1 MNPANLP
8 FDSETMLQG
17 LRAWVECESP
27 TWDARAVDRMLDLA
41 AREMAIMGA
50 TIERIAGR
58 QGFAGCVRARFP
70 HPKQGEPGILIA
82 GHLDTVHP
90 VGTLEKLAWRREGN
104 KCYGPGIFDMKGGNY
119 LTLEAIR
126 QLARAAFTTPLP
138 ITVLFTPD
146 EEVGTPSTRDIIE
159 AEAARNKYVLVPEP
173 GRANNGVVTGR
184 YAIARFNLEA
194 IGKPSHAGAT
204 LSSGRSAIREMARQ
218 IIAIDGMTT
227 EDCTF
232 SVGIVHGGQW
242 VNCVATTCTG
252 EALSMAKRQ
261 ADLDRGVER
270 MLALSGSSNDVTFKV
285 TRGVTRPVWEPDA
298 GTMALYEQARSV
310 AEEHGRRAPAWQRR
324 WRLRRQFYRRDGH
337 PHPGWPGCSWRR
349 RSYAQRT
356 YRGRQSRRARPF
368 DGGLAG
374 DADVSDCTPHRSR
387 NAIASTRI
395 SDGDPCSASGSVAI
409 ASRNRFAIAS
419 SGNDGAARHAKR
431 NCSPACACHDDALN
445 VLPTKSI
452 GRET

>member
-8 FDSETMLQG
+8 FDSEAMLAG
-17 LRAWVECESP
+17 LRTWVECESP
-27 TWDARAVDRMLDLA
+27 TWEAAAVERMLELA
-41 AREMAIMGA
+41 ARDMAIMGA
-50 TIERIAGR
+50 TIEHIAGR

-70 HPKQGEPGILIA
+70 HPRQGEPGILIV
-82 GHLDTVHP
+82 GHFDTVHP
-90 VGTLEKLAWRREGN
+90 VGTLQKLSFRRDGD

-126 QLARAAFTTPLP
+126 QLMHASFTTPLP

-173 GRANNGVVTGR
+173 GKVDNGVVTGR

-194 IGKPSHAGAT
+194 IGRPSHAGAT

-218 IIAIDGMTT
+218 ILAIDAMTT

-261 ADLDRGVER
+261 ADLDRGVEK
-270 MLALSGSSNDVTFKV
+270 MLSLSGTMDGVTFTV
-285 TRGVTRPVWEPDA
+285 TRGVTRPVWEPD
-298 GTMALYEQARSV
+298 GKVLALHAT
-310 AEEHGRRAPAWQRR
+310 AEGIAK
-324 WRLRRQFYRRDGH
+324 RLGFAL
-337 PHPGWPGCSWRR
+337 PH
-349 RSYAQRT
+349 
-356 YRGRQSRRARPF
+356 QSR
-368 DGGLAG
+368 GGG
-374 DADVSDCTPHRSR
+374 
-387 NAIASTRI
+387 
-395 SDGDPCSASGSVAI
+395 SDGNFTAALGVPTLDGLGCPGAGAHASHEHILWPAL
-409 ASRNRFAIAS
+409 APR
-419 SGNDGAARHAKR
+419 AAMLA
-431 NCSPACACHDDALN
+431 DL
-445 VLPTKSI
+445 L
-452 GRET
+452 ETL

>member
-1 MNPANLP
+1 MNPTYLP
-8 FDSETMLQG
+8 FDSETMLAG

-27 TWDARAVDRMLDLA
+27 TWDAAAVNRMLDLA

-50 TIERIAGR
+50 SIERIAGR
-58 QGFAGCVRARFP
+58 QGFGGCVRAKFP
-70 HPKQGEPGILIA
+70 HSRQGEPGILIA

-90 VGTLEKLAWRREGN
+90 TGTIEKLKWRRDDN

-126 QLARAAFTTPLP
+126 QLARAAIATPLP

-146 EEVGTPSTRDIIE
+146 EEVGTPSARDLVE
-159 AEAARNKYVLVPEP
+159 AEARRNKYVLVPEP
-173 GRANNGVVTGR
+173 GRPNNGVVTGR

-194 IGKPSHAGAT
+194 TGRPSHAGAT

-218 IIAIDGMTT
+218 ILLIDGMTS

-270 MLALSGSSNDVTFKV
+270 MLALSGTSNDVTFKV

-298 GTMALYEQARSV
+298 GTLALYDKARGIAASMGLDLPHGSV
-310 AEEHGRRAPAWQRR
+310 GGGSDANFTGAMGIPTLDGLGVRGADAHTLNEHIEVDSLAE
-324 WRLRRQFYRRDGH
+324 
-337 PHPGWPGCSWRR
+337 
-349 RSYAQRT
+349 
-356 YRGRQSRRARPF
+356 RGRLMA
-368 DGGLAG
+368 GLLA
-374 DADVSDCTPHRSR
+374 TL
-387 NAIASTRI
+387 T
-395 SDGDPCSASGSVAI
+395 
-409 ASRNRFAIAS
+409 
-419 SGNDGAARHAKR
+419 
-431 NCSPACACHDDALN
+431 
-445 VLPTKSI
+445 
-452 GRET
+452 